1 MIQKRQETRQQDNFI
16 MLPTVDFCFKELM
29 QNEKV
34 RRGILSA
41 LLKVDPQ
48 EIEQTKLMPTILR
61 KEHFEDKFGI
71 LDVRILMKDGT
82 QIDLEMQVYYFE
94 FWKNRNIFYLAK
106 MFTDQIKEGEG
117 YDTIKRCIH
126 VSILDFIHFP
136 EDKEWYHYISFCDGK
151 TGKQYTDLM
160 GIYVLELKKLPEEVQ
175 DEDAMIRWMRFFGGK
190 CREDFE
196 HMAKKDE
203 YIGEAYEVLQ
213 RLSADELKRLEY
225 ETRQK
230 AIRDYNTQM
239 NSAERRGIQQG
250 IEQGRKQGIEQGR
263 KQGIEQGRRQ
273 GAKDERCSIIKKL
286 WGKGTSIEEIADLL
300 DMKAEDIEVLIKE
313 SEG

>member
-1 MIQKRQETRQQDNFI
+1 
-16 MLPTVDFCFKELM
+16 
-29 QNEKV
+29 
-34 RRGILSA
+34 
-41 LLKVDPQ
+41 
-48 EIEQTKLMPTILR
+48 
-61 KEHFEDKFGI
+61 
-71 LDVRILMKDGT
+71 
-82 QIDLEMQVYYFE
+82 
-94 FWKNRNIFYLAK
+94 
-106 MFTDQIKEGEG
+106 
-117 YDTIKRCIH
+117 
-126 VSILDFIHFP
+126 
-136 EDKEWYHYISFCDGK
+136 
-151 TGKQYTDLM
+151 
-160 GIYVLELKKLPEEVQ
+160 
-175 DEDAMIRWMRFFGGK
+175 MIRWMRFFGGK

-213 RLSADELKRLEY
+213 RMSADELKRLEY

-263 KQGIEQGRRQ
+263 RQ

-286 WGKGTSIEEIADLL
+286 WGKGTSIEEVADLL

>member
-1 MIQKRQETRQQDNFI
+1 MVQKQQETRQQDNFI
-16 MLPTVDFCFKELM
+16 MIPTVDFCFKELM

-48 EIEQTKLMPTILR
+48 EIERTELMPTILR

-117 YDTIKRCIH
+117 YGSIKRCIH

-136 EDKEWYHYISFCDGK
+136 EDKEWYHYITFCDEK

-160 GIYVLELKKLPEEVQ
+160 EIYVLELKKLPEEIQ
-175 DEDAMIRWMRFFGGK
+175 DEDAIVRWMRFFGGK

-239 NSAERRGIQQG
+239 NSAERRGI
-250 IEQGRKQGIEQGR
+250 R
-263 KQGIEQGRRQ
+263 QGIEQGRRQ
-273 GAKDERCSIIKKL
+273 GAKDERCSIVKKL
-286 WGKGTSIEEIADLL
+286 WKKGTSIEEIADLL
-300 DMKAEDIEVLIKE
+300 DAKVEEIKVLIEE
-313 SEG
+313 SEDKDL